1 MGIELISL
9 ILVVGVLL
17 LLALGV
23 PLAYTT
29 GVMAMGLILVNF
41 GANGLALVTTRI
53 SSLMSE
59 FAFVAVPMFVMMGTL
74 LEKSGVTN
82 DLFRAMYVLAGKLRG
97 GLAIQTLVV
106 AVILA
111 SMSGI
116 IGGEIILLGL
126 LALPEML
133 KRGYDRRL
141 AIGTICAGGSLG
153 TMIPPSIVLI
163 VYGLTT
169 ETSIGDLFLAVLIP
183 GLMLASFYIVYVYI
197 IATIS
202 PEKAPAASLDD
213 LTLSRAEKIRLIK
226 GTALPIC
233 VALWV
238 LFCIYSGF
246 ASINEAAAMGVIGA
260 IGSAAIRGTLTR
272 SLIRDVGIQTV
283 KICGMLMW
291 IVFGATALIGVY
303 NLFGGSAYVSG
314 AIEGLELPPLAILLM
329 MMAILFVLG
338 MFMDW
343 IGILLLTMPIFVPIV
358 VGMGYDPIW
367 FGVVFTLNMQMSYLT
382 PPFGPAA
389 IYLKGVAPED
399 VTLSEI
405 YSSFWPFIA
414 LQAIAIGL
422 LIAFPPIATWL
433 PSVAGP

>member
-1 MGIELISL
+1 MGIGLISL
-9 ILVVGVLL
+9 VLVVGILL

-23 PLAYTT
+23 PLAFST
-29 GVMAMGLILVNF
+29 GAMATALILLNF
-41 GANGLALVTTRI
+41 GVNGLALVSTRI
-53 SSLMSE
+53 FSLMSD

-82 DLFRAMYVLAGKLRG
+82 DLFRAMYIIGGKLRG
-97 GLAIQTLVV
+97 GLAIQTLIVS
-106 AVILA
+106 VILA

-133 KRGYDRRL
+133 KRGYDKKL
-141 AIGTICAGGSLG
+141 AIGVICAGGSLG

-169 ETSIGDLFLAVLIP
+169 ETSIGELFLAVLVP
-183 GLMLASFYIVYVYI
+183 GLMLAGLYMAYVLIV
-197 IATIS
+197 ATID
-202 PEKAPAASLDD
+202 PDRAPSASREEID
-213 LTLSRAEKIRLIK
+213 LPRAEKIALFK
-226 GTALPIC
+226 GTILPIG

-238 LFCIYSGF
+238 LFCIYSGI
-246 ASINEAAAMGVIGA
+246 ASINEAAGMGVIGA
-260 IGSAAIRGTLTR
+260 LASAAIRRVLTLDLVRETC
-272 SLIRDVGIQTV
+272 VQTL

-303 NLFGGSAYVSG
+303 NLFGGSNYVAG
-314 AIEGLELPPLAILLM
+314 AINGLQLPPLAILIM

-343 IGILLLTMPIFVPIV
+343 IGILLLTMPIFVPII
-358 VGMGYDPIW
+358 VGFGYDPIW

-389 IYLKGVAPED
+389 FYLKGVAPPEITMGD
-399 VTLSEI
+399 I
-405 YSSFWPFIA
+405 YSSFWPFIG
-414 LQAIAIGL
+414 LQALAIAL
-422 LIAFPPIATWL
+422 LITFPQIALWL
-433 PSVAGP
+433 PQLVMR